1 MKILTYDLFIS
12 LISRSLG
19 EQVVLGN
26 NILFGNIILYKTM
39 SDEYTYYSSQTEDK
53 NDFIFSNVQ
62 TNYITD
68 NNNGAYPQGSVV
80 FDLSTLSN
88 SGKYI
93 DFQNSSIVIPLVM
106 NCNLTTT
113 KTAPDYENAFM
124 ASLKNGYHQ
133 LVNSMSVEV
142 SNMQTVNLTSMS
154 NLDINFRLLTTSSLE
169 DERNFLPSI
178 GFHKD
183 TAESIY
189 YTDAV
194 SMEGLGEC
202 NNKLK
207 NTTFTSL
214 GNWGSSVWDGN
225 RGRLER
231 QMNTSFDPIN
241 GRGGSAGTNL
251 TTAAVANESG
261 KNHVVFN
268 GAKDITYN
276 ILATIPLKI
285 LHDFFKKLHL
295 TKGMYMRLVLNL
307 NTQCSTSV
315 VLAPNGTTAANIEY
329 KSFTTISL
337 NNVFP
342 CMLSPTGQTNG
353 FDADG
358 VTGVKLTLGIGK
370 SFDTATTYSHPAMTS
385 CRFYA
390 RVCEMT
396 PQAEEL
402 YLSAVPSKR
411 ILYNDILSFS
421 TLNQAA
427 GTTVSQ
433 ILTNGISRPRYLLI
447 IPQMAGTI
455 NGSKRDSLLSQFA
468 AGLPAALGSPMNSP
482 FSSSPATTGF
492 QAVISNLNVLVSGQ
506 TIYQQNYQY
515 GFEEFLNEVRGCNS
529 LNGGIPL
536 ALSSGLLSQ
545 TEWDNGY
552 RVCVVDL
559 SRRISQSNDD
569 TSRSIQ
575 VSFKNAASYA
585 CDFQYILSY
594 QKEVV
599 ISTSTGAL
607 II

>member
-1 MKILTYDLFIS
+1 
-12 LISRSLG
+12 
-19 EQVVLGN
+19 
-26 NILFGNIILYKTM
+26 M
-39 SDEYTYYSSQTEDK
+39 SDENSYYSSQTEDR
-53 NDFIFSNVQ
+53 NEFIFSNVQ
-62 TNYITD
+62 MNYVTD
-68 NNNGAYPQGSVV
+68 SNNQSYPQGSVV

-93 DFQNSSIVIPLVM
+93 DFQNSYVAIPLVM

-113 KTAPDYENAFM
+113 KTAPNFENTFM

-133 LVNSMSVEV
+133 LVNSMSVEC

-189 YTDAV
+189 YTDAEG
-194 SMEGLGEC
+194 MDGLGEC
-202 NNKLK
+202 NNKIRSSA
-207 NTTFTSL
+207 FTSV
-214 GNWGSSVWDGN
+214 GGWGASLWDAN

-231 QMNTSFDPIN
+231 QINTSFDPVN
-241 GRGGSAGTNL
+241 GRGGSAGTKL
-251 TTAAVANESG
+251 TTAAVMNESA
-261 KNHVVFN
+261 KNHVIHSS
-268 GAKDITYN
+268 GGKDITYY
-276 ILATIPLKI
+276 ILATLPLKI

-307 NTQCSTSV
+307 NAQCSSTV
-315 VLAPNGTTAANIEY
+315 VLAPNAVKNANIDY
-329 KSFTTISL
+329 KSFNTISL

-342 CMLSPTGQTNG
+342 CMLSPTATTNG
-353 FDADG
+353 FNADG
-358 VTGVKLTLGIGK
+358 ITGVKLTLGIGK
-370 SFDTATTYSHPAMTS
+370 SFDTTTSFAHPAMTS

-421 TLNQAA
+421 SLSQAA

-455 NGSKRDSLLSQFA
+455 NGSARASLLSSFV
-468 AGLPAALGSPMNSP
+468 AGLPSALGSPMNSP
-482 FSSSPATTGF
+482 FSSSPGTTGF
-492 QAVISNLNVLVSGQ
+492 QACISNLNVLVSGQ

-515 GFEEFLNEVRGCNS
+515 SFEEFLNEVRGCNS

-575 VSFKNAASYA
+575 VSFKNAAAYA
-585 CDFQYILSY
+585 CDYNFILAY
-594 QKEVV
+594 QKEVQ